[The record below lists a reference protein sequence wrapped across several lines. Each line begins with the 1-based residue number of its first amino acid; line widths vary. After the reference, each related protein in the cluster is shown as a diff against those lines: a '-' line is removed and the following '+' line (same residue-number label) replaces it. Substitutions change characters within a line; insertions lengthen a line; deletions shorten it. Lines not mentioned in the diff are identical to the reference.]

1 MDPELQRFIKSTDD
15 EIFGV
20 EGVGGGSDA
29 AALLDQDLRDAGMD
43 GCDEDDDL
51 DGRGKAY
58 HMEFRQHKREY
69 YITKMKYGK
78 VTADELREQA
88 EGYVRYLGFAIE
100 LVFFFFF

>member
-20 EGVGGGSDA
+20 EGVGGSD
-29 AALLDQDLRDAGMD
+29 ALLDEDRDAGMD

-88 EGYVRYLGFAIE
+88 EGYVRYVGYFSI
-100 LVFFFFF
+100 